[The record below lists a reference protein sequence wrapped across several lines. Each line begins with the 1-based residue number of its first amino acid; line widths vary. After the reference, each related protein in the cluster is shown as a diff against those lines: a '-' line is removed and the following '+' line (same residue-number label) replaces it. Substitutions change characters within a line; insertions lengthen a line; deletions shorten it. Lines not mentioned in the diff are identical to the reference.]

1 MSHAQEFKSI
11 SELVAELQVL
21 STLMYGASGEPGMLA
36 ELQQASASMR
46 VESDRLVQL
55 VTDAYRST
63 AERVIASEQA
73 VEVIL
78 RSVEQVQLSLKSL
91 ADQQSVEEWGRA
103 IEKEMAARLGGLVGE
118 AVGGVANLVATETA
132 ERLTHNIR
140 ESMASTLQASVVL
153 RQEEIVKEVAII
165 IRREQADERLDADY
179 QRLKGS
185 YQRQRLLLSAMTLF
199 SAVTA
204 GWVLRSFFVI

>member
-1 MSHAQEFKSI
+1 
-11 SELVAELQVL
+11 
-21 STLMYGASGEPGMLA
+21 MLA

-140 ESMASTLQASVVL
+140 DSMASTLQASVVL

-204 GWVLRSFFVI
+204 GWILRSFFVI